1 MSSSPQQSPKVS
13 LRQSVSSN
21 PDSHYSGGRNGYA
34 ESSSQAGSRAS
45 RDGGYPS
52 TPRDRQN
59 SATPDPESVGGKD
72 GHLGVLRRRARRSG
86 GFLLGSAGSSKD
98 DDRKASQETD
108 RKGKSKLE
116 PTDNRKHAERARDR
130 SSRHVDIGSSPLSR
144 PPEDALHEHG
154 LTANDTLDGTHG
166 LDNHKDHDPSN
177 AHGNHGH
184 SGHLEVPSE
193 VRSAAASLDPAQ
205 LVQMALSL
213 SEGRRRHA
221 STGLVVPSANGD
233 TRRIRS
239 SGAPIISVP
248 PGSPHGNDDVQLG
261 HYLSTPRSRSQ
272 LSQASNQSTPQDSSH
287 SGDTL
292 DQTVLRAEPVVE
304 YQLSSATLARAER
317 VRKYFELSSEYRR
330 LLQHLPPLRP
340 DATAPGNFTV
350 STKNSPGGHAQVSR
364 IRSNTN
370 SKHELGRPYNPLQL
384 LRNRRVRRR
393 ERRPLDPPS
402 GAFEDVDKVKSW
414 LDSVETEASKPSFRT
429 GRDTVDLPSLLPNDE
444 NHNPEPVGLPTGHR
458 RTGTASS
465 IISRPANDWSITPAE
480 LLADT
485 LWVEQGDNKHYIQN
499 RHGHI
504 IFPSTTR
511 ASFEST
517 RPTRRSGETQ
527 PPRLTR
533 TETMDSTM
541 SKADESNTER
551 GRKKRKLLSI
561 HRTESEK
568 RKRFPWNAAR
578 TRSPSLSSVSSD
590 EGSRPRKESRQPHE
604 FDGEN
609 IGPLEKHMRRI
620 MERDALEPHSESP
633 ELISPDKWDRTN
645 GTMEQRFAN
654 GTPSKNKSQ
663 SKNVSPGAGDEA
675 SPPQIPE
682 EREDLHTEDERGR
695 SSLEAMDSTGPN
707 SPMLENHVP
716 PIGMSLSPP
725 PSRRPSKHRRPHL
738 NLSILRSTSKDRQNI
753 SQTDFAADGDIS
765 KGSSRQVSG
774 DVTEQPRTSYESLRP
789 SAVRRHKTTNSISAT
804 LQRSDSYLRGRRK
817 GDEKEKEPS
826 STVSRFFK
834 GGRIGELVRNEGS
847 KLGDRV
853 WKKDPPADARSITSE
868 NSLTASDESDTSEDE
883 GGESRKLK
891 RPPTNVSTS
900 GRKSTERQRS
910 PEKKQ
915 KYHIPNLPSFKS
927 SDRDHVIRQQSA
939 QSQQSQS
946 SRFKKL
952 ALPRLNTDG
961 VSPHTSSP
969 DLLKTN
975 TRTTT
980 GSYHTADGSDG
991 RRKSYGFLAAP
1002 TRSKDG
1008 KRGSDVSLRA
1018 PGQMGRGDGKM
1029 PMSGLA
1035 KLDSRGSDGTNRH
1048 WSISD
1053 RAIREKEQASQ
1064 HQRIQMKHI
1073 LHVRALFLSSGI
1085 KASEL
1090 ARRAE
1095 SPIEPPERVPKYLIK
1110 AAETAGE
1117 DLGPVVLKDQFVV
1130 AGNLLSKA
1138 TTASLAQFESALRA
1152 FHENTADGYKN
1163 RLGDLRH
1170 KVADEMTPKV
1180 HQSADEADAFVAQLT
1195 THQTLAVKQVNDAI
1209 DAVLRSRSRHWRWLK
1224 RTGFKFLEWAV
1235 QSLLWMV
1242 WLVVVVIKLVKGSL
1256 AGVIRGIRWMLWL

>member
-1 MSSSPQQSPKVS
+1 MCPRCNDGAV
-13 LRQSVSSN
+13 
-21 PDSHYSGGRNGYA
+21 
-34 ESSSQAGSRAS
+34 GSI
-45 RDGGYPS
+45 
-52 TPRDRQN
+52 
-59 SATPDPESVGGKD
+59 PE
-72 GHLGVLRRRARRSG
+72 RSG

-900 GRKSTERQRS
+900 GR
-910 PEKKQ
+910 
-915 KYHIPNLPSFKS
+915 N
-927 SDRDHVIRQQSA
+927 
-939 QSQQSQS
+939 
-946 SRFKKL
+946 
-952 ALPRLNTDG
+952 
-961 VSPHTSSP
+961 
-969 DLLKTN
+969 
-975 TRTTT
+975 
-980 GSYHTADGSDG
+980 
-991 RRKSYGFLAAP
+991 
-1002 TRSKDG
+1002 
-1008 KRGSDVSLRA
+1008 
-1018 PGQMGRGDGKM
+1018 
-1029 PMSGLA
+1029 
-1035 KLDSRGSDGTNRH
+1035 
-1048 WSISD
+1048 
-1053 RAIREKEQASQ
+1053 
-1064 HQRIQMKHI
+1064 
-1073 LHVRALFLSSGI
+1073 SGI

-1195 THQTLAVKQVNDAI
+1195 THQTLAVKQALEVVEEDW
-1209 DAVLRSRSRHWRWLK
+1209 VQVSRVGGAEPSVD
-1224 RTGFKFLEWAV
+1224 G
-1235 QSLLWMV
+1235 
-1242 WLVVVVIKLVKGSL
+1242 L
-1256 AGVIRGIRWMLWL
+1256 AGGCCYQVGQRKSRRGYQRYQVDALALNKFSQIGGRCGFSTNWNAHVRLARRSTAGFHRPWKQETDFTLGSNFVFISYHLISYG